1 MSLNAVSSWDV
12 MDLPHFCLSGIVPL
26 QPQKQTT
33 DFNLINFL
41 DLLGF
46 LHIYCQPLFD
56 FNKDLLTKYN
66 KLHAHISGDAMMENM
81 SFCLCCLDI
90 QEQIFIFSISFLLH
104 IFKQNRKVISSCYFF
119 EYLLDYEFTWPFLQ

>member
-1 MSLNAVSSWDV
+1 MLCLHGMLWTYPTSVYLGLS
-12 MDLPHFCLSGIVPL
+12 HFSPKNRPQILILS
-26 QPQKQTT
+26 T
-33 DFNLINFL
+33 FL
-41 DLLGF
+41 TYWVF